1 MFNVSQCFAQN
12 NYICIHQKSND
23 KNDSIIDKDHW
34 NNAINVSINI

>member
-12 NYICIHQKSND
+12 NYICILQKTND
-23 KNDSIIDKDHW
+23 NNDSIIDNDHG